1 MFREMDNK
9 WLLSKRRF
17 VIVIF
22 IVCFTFVLS
31 SHTIYAADQS
41 YKSNGQVDFYG
52 TYEPEN
58 GKNQPKDQHNQSD
71 QQGKKAPQSN
81 RYNQSNQS
89 SQDHQVNGVSQ
100 DHQAN
105 QTNTVLPKAGDKT
118 ESIYLVVGWVF
129 IFISI
134 LFLIIFKVSKQKRRN
149 EHEIFE
155 S

>member
-1 MFREMDNK
+1 MDNR
-9 WLLSKRRF
+9 WLLSKGRF

-22 IVCFTFVLS
+22 IVCFAFVLS
-31 SHTIYAADQS
+31 SQAIYAAGQN

-52 TYEPEN
+52 TYELEN
-58 GKNQPKDQHNQSD
+58 GENQSKDQHNQSD
-71 QQGKKAPQSN
+71 QEGEKAPQSN
-81 RYNQSNQS
+81 RSNQDN
-89 SQDHQVNGVSQ
+89 QANGANQ

-105 QTNTVLPKAGDKT
+105 PVLPRAGDKT

>member
-1 MFREMDNK
+1 MDNR
-9 WLLSKRRF
+9 WLLSKGRF

-31 SHTIYAADQS
+31 SQAIYAADQN

-58 GKNQPKDQHNQSD
+58 GKNQSEDQHNRTD
-71 QQGKKAPQSN
+71 QQGEKAPQSN
-81 RYNQSNQS
+81 RSNQANPDNQANGA
-89 SQDHQVNGVSQ
+89 SQGN
-100 DHQAN
+100 QAN
-105 QTNTVLPKAGDKT
+105 QANPVLPKAGDKT

-134 LFLIIFKVSKQKRRN
+134 LCLIIFKVSKQKRRN

>member
-1 MFREMDNK
+1 MDNR
-9 WLLSKRRF
+9 WLLFKNRF

-22 IVCFTFVLS
+22 IVCFAFVLS
-31 SHTIYAADQS
+31 SPPIYAAEQS

-58 GKNQPKDQHNQSD
+58 GKNQSKDQHNQPD
-71 QQGKKAPQSN
+71 QEGKKAPQSN
-81 RYNQSNQS
+81 RSNQSNQ
-89 SQDHQVNGVSQ
+89 DNQVNGASQ

-105 QTNTVLPKAGDKT
+105 QTNLVLPKAGDKT

>member
-1 MFREMDNK
+1 MDNR
-9 WLLSKRRF
+9 WLLFKNRF

-22 IVCFTFVLS
+22 IVCFAFVLS
-31 SHTIYAADQS
+31 SPPIYAAEQS

-58 GKNQPKDQHNQSD
+58 GKNQSKDQHNQEEE
-71 QQGKKAPQSN
+71 KAPQSN
-81 RYNQSNQS
+81 QDNQANG
-89 SQDHQVNGVSQ
+89 DNQVNQ
-100 DHQAN
+100 DNQANGANQDNQAN
-105 QTNTVLPKAGDKT
+105 QANQVLPRAGDKT
-118 ESIYLVVGWVF
+118 ESIYLVFGWVF

-134 LFLIIFKVSKQKRRN
+134 VFLIIYKASKQKGRN

>member
-1 MFREMDNK
+1 MDNR
-9 WLLSKRRF
+9 WLLFKNRF

-22 IVCFTFVLS
+22 IVCFAFVLS
-31 SHTIYAADQS
+31 SPPIYAAEQS

-58 GKNQPKDQHNQSD
+58 GKNQSKDQHNQPD
-71 QQGKKAPQSN
+71 QEGKKAPQSN
-81 RYNQSNQS
+81 QSNQSNQ
-89 SQDHQVNGVSQ
+89 DNQVNGASQ

-105 QTNTVLPKAGDKT
+105 QTNLVLPKAGDKT

>member
-1 MFREMDNK
+1 MDNR
-9 WLLSKRRF
+9 WLLSKGKF

-58 GKNQPKDQHNQSD
+58 GKEQSKDQHNQTD
-71 QQGKKAPQSN
+71 QQGEKAPQSN
-81 RYNQSNQS
+81 RSNQ
-89 SQDHQVNGVSQ
+89 DN
-100 DHQAN
+100 QAN
-105 QTNTVLPKAGDKT
+105 GANLVNPVLPKAGDKT
-118 ESIYLVVGWVF
+118 ESIYLVVGWGF

-134 LFLIIFKVSKQKRRN
+134 IFLMIFKVSKQKRRN

>member
-1 MFREMDNK
+1 MDNR
-9 WLLSKRRF
+9 WLLFKNRF

-22 IVCFTFVLS
+22 IVCFAFVLS
-31 SHTIYAADQS
+31 SPPIYAVEQS

-58 GKNQPKDQHNQSD
+58 GKNQSKDQHNQPD
-71 QQGKKAPQSN
+71 QEGKKAPQSN
-81 RYNQSNQS
+81 RSNQDNQANGAN
-89 SQDHQVNGVSQ
+89 QDN
-100 DHQAN
+100 QAN
-105 QTNTVLPKAGDKT
+105 QVLPRAGDKT

-134 LFLIIFKVSKQKRRN
+134 ISLMIFKVSKQKRRN

>member
-1 MFREMDNK
+1 MDNR
-9 WLLSKRRF
+9 WLLSKGRF

-22 IVCFTFVLS
+22 IVCFTFGLS

-58 GKNQPKDQHNQSD
+58 GKEQSKDQHNQTD
-71 QQGKKAPQSN
+71 QQGEKAPQSN
-81 RYNQSNQS
+81 RSNQ
-89 SQDHQVNGVSQ
+89 DN
-100 DHQAN
+100 QAN
-105 QTNTVLPKAGDKT
+105 GANPANPVLPKAGDKT
-118 ESIYLVVGWVF
+118 ESIYLVVGWGF

-134 LFLIIFKVSKQKRRN
+134 IFLMIFKVSKQKRRN

>member
-1 MFREMDNK
+1 MDNR
-9 WLLSKRRF
+9 WLLFRNRF

-22 IVCFTFVLS
+22 IVCFAFVLS
-31 SHTIYAADQS
+31 SPTIYAAEQS

-58 GKNQPKDQHNQSD
+58 GKNQSKDQHNQTV
-71 QQGKKAPQSN
+71 QEEEKAPQSN
-81 RYNQSNQS
+81 QSNQSNQDNQS
-89 SQDHQVNGVSQ
+89 NEVNQ
-100 DHQAN
+100 NN
-105 QTNTVLPKAGDKT
+105 QNNRVNQVLPRAGDQT
-118 ESIYLVVGWVF
+118 ETAYLIFGWGF

-134 LFLIIFKVSKQKRRN
+134 VFLIIFKVSKQKGRN

>member
-1 MFREMDNK
+1 MDNR
-9 WLLSKRRF
+9 WLLSKGRF

-22 IVCFTFVLS
+22 IVCFAFVLS
-31 SHTIYAADQS
+31 SQAIYAADQN

-58 GKNQPKDQHNQSD
+58 GKNQSKDQHNQTV
-71 QQGKKAPQSN
+71 QEEEKAPQSN
-81 RYNQSNQS
+81 RANQDI
-89 SQDHQVNGVSQ
+89 QDN
-100 DHQAN
+100 QAN
-105 QTNTVLPKAGDKT
+105 PVLPRAGDKT

>member
-1 MFREMDNK
+1 M
-9 WLLSKRRF
+9 
-17 VIVIF
+17 IF

-31 SHTIYAADQS
+31 SHTIYAADQN

-58 GKNQPKDQHNQSD
+58 GKGQSEDQHTRTD
-71 QQGKKAPQSN
+71 QQGEKAPQSN
-81 RYNQSNQS
+81 RSNQS
-89 SQDHQVNGVSQ
+89 SQDNQVNGASQ
-100 DHQAN
+100 DNQSN
-105 QTNTVLPKAGDKT
+105 QTNLVLPKAGDKT